1 MHFLLLSAGLTT
13 DIVLVVILCVAAIF
27 GWFSGFLRS
36 MLFFFSLIVA
46 VVFAYYLCD
55 VTLNFLE
62 QKFEVVTKLAAWYEE
77 KLFSASY
84 LSAPVSEEGLEMA
97 FGKLHFPAFLSDLI
111 KESIFPFEGEGSM
124 TVGYILSVFVARM
137 TLQAILFFVLIAL
150 FLVLLFVLGRIFS
163 ALIAKIPVIGT
174 LNRVLGAIFGLIL
187 ALFAIYFVFFLAYL
201 IFGEK
206 AGAFFA
212 QSSVG
217 NFFYSHNL
225 FGVLLQKYVW
235 EGVKQFFSGLLP
247 SPTDA
252 SLFCLLAPL
261 PR

>member
-36 MLFFFSLIVA
+36 MLFFFSLIFA

-84 LSAPVSEEGLEMA
+84 LSVPVSEEGLETA
-97 FGKLHFPAFLSDLI
+97 FAQLHFPAFLSDLI
-111 KESIFPFEGEGSM
+111 KERSFEGESSL
-124 TVGYILSVFVARM
+124 TVGFVLSVFVARM

-225 FGVLLQKYVW
+225 FGVLLQKYVL

-252 SLFCLLAPL
+252 SLFCLLTPL

>member
-1 MHFLLLSAGLTT
+1 M
-13 DIVLVVILCVAAIF
+13 V
-27 GWFSGFLRS
+27 R
-36 MLFFFSLIVA
+36 
-46 VVFAYYLCD
+46 
-55 VTLNFLE
+55 
-62 QKFEVVTKLAAWYEE
+62 KFEVVTKLAAWYEE

-84 LSAPVSEEGLEMA
+84 LSVPVSEEGLETA
-97 FGKLHFPAFLSDLI
+97 FAQLHFPAFLSDLI
-111 KESIFPFEGEGSM
+111 KERSFEGESSL
-124 TVGYILSVFVARM
+124 TVGFVLSVFVSRM

-150 FLVLLFVLGRIFS
+150 FLVLVFVLGRIFS

-201 IFGEK
+201 IFREK

-252 SLFCLLAPL
+252 SLFCLLTPL

>member
-36 MLFFFSLIVA
+36 MLFFFSLIIA

-55 VTLNFLE
+55 AILNFLE

-84 LSAPVSEEGLEMA
+84 LSVPVSEEGLETA
-97 FGKLHFPAFLSDLI
+97 FAQLHFPAFLSDLI
-111 KESIFPFEGEGSM
+111 KERSFEGESSL
-124 TVGYILSVFVARM
+124 TVGFVLSVFVARM

-225 FGVLLQKYVW
+225 FGVLLQKYVL

-252 SLFCLLAPL
+252 SLFCLLTPL

>member
-36 MLFFFSLIVA
+36 MLFFFSLIIA

-84 LSAPVSEEGLEMA
+84 LSVPVSEEGLETA
-97 FGKLHFPAFLSDLI
+97 FAQLHFPAFLSDLI
-111 KESIFPFEGEGSM
+111 KERSFEGESSL
-124 TVGYILSVFVARM
+124 TVGFVLSVFVSRM

-150 FLVLLFVLGRIFS
+150 FLVLVFVLGRIFS

-201 IFGEK
+201 IFREK

-225 FGVLLQKYVW
+225 FGVLLQKYVL

-252 SLFCLLAPL
+252 SLFCLLTPL